1 MIFCKLKTP
10 YVMGSFEKRSFL
22 LCSRLKSAF
31 LQCISDCL
39 KCDRVGDDVI
49 NELRSL
55 NCIFKLSK
63 LDLMNN
69 QLFVTSRQLG
79 GTATRVVFFVS
90 IHFFA
95 DSTDST
101 LP

>member
-1 MIFCKLKTP
+1 MIFCKLKTS
-10 YVMGSFEKRSFL
+10 YTMGSFEKRSFL
-22 LCSRLKSAF
+22 LCSRVKSTF
-31 LQCISDCL
+31 FQFISDCL
-39 KCDRVGDDVI
+39 GCDRVGDDAI
-49 NELRSL
+49 NELSSL
-55 NCIFKLSK
+55 NCIFKLSR
-63 LDLMNN
+63 LDLTNN

-79 GTATRVVFFVS
+79 GMATRVVFFVF